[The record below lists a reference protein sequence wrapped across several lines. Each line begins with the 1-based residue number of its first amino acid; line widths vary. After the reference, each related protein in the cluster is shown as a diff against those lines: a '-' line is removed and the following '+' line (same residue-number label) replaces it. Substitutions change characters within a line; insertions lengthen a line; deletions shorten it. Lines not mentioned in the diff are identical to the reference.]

1 MKLKTNDKRILF
13 VTHSDRSTV
22 TTSLVDL
29 KPGDKVIVETLCTKS
44 EATVVWQ
51 DGSIGKV
58 IFLLKI
64 HHYIRR
70 FHIQL
75 SKMNVAPLVDTARD
89 IFLDLQI

>member
-51 DGSIGKV
+51 DGSIGKA
-58 IFLLKI
+58 IFYFKI
-64 HHYIRR
+64 HHYKSILHTVFENECEYR
-70 FHIQL
+70 
-75 SKMNVAPLVDTARD
+75 
-89 IFLDLQI
+89 

>member
-1 MKLKTNDKRILF
+1 MSLSYFKNTCNSKKDCTEMNLNTNDKRILF
-13 VTHSDRSTV
+13 VTNSDRSTV

-58 IFLLKI
+58 IF
-64 HHYIRR
+64 
-70 FHIQL
+70 
-75 SKMNVAPLVDTARD
+75 
-89 IFLDLQI
+89 

>member
-1 MKLKTNDKRILF
+1 MNNSNKTCADIKLYTNDKRILF
-13 VTHSDRSTV
+13 VTNSDRSTV

-58 IFLLKI
+58 IF
-64 HHYIRR
+64 
-70 FHIQL
+70 
-75 SKMNVAPLVDTARD
+75 
-89 IFLDLQI
+89 